1 MSKEYMD
8 LIPVINEEY
17 SWQLRGSDKVIVNVI
32 HKGFYNSFAVKYLNK
47 SEESEIELDSYGSYV
62 WQKID
67 GKKKI
72 RDIITEIITDLGEE
86 RNLAEKRAALF
97 FEMLRMHRLIRL
109 VRPDRVEIT

>member
-1 MSKEYMD
+1 MD

-17 SWQLRGSDKVIVNVI
+17 SWQLRENDTVIVNVI
-32 HKGFYNSFAVKYLNK
+32 RKGLYNSFAVKYLNR
-47 SEESEIELDSYGSYV
+47 SETNEIELDSYGSYV

-72 RDIITEIITDLGEE
+72 KDIIVEIINDLGEE
-86 RNLAEKRAALF
+86 RELAEKRAALF

-109 VRPDRVEIT
+109 ERTACL